1 MARYVVEKY
10 FNNELAGKDGKIIGL
25 ATPWIGQIGSNTV
38 EIEKPQ
44 PGMDVYL
51 TIDPHIQKE
60 LERILVSYFPAFRSD
75 NIAAIV
81 IEPSTGKIKAM

>member
-1 MARYVVEKY
+1 VARYGVEEY
-10 FNNELAGKDGKIIGL
+10 FNNELAGQDGKIIGL